1 MILLDILLF
10 IMIIICVAYCW
21 MLSRRIQDLQNSRVE
36 FARMIKELN
45 VSIIKAETNV
55 NEMSELS
62 KVTSAEIRS
71 VVDEARESI
80 AELATISQ
88 IASNISSSL
97 NEQVKN
103 FNSQLGKNQSG
114 KNFEHSDESVIS
126 NESND
131 KFSEEDLAQEP
142 EKEHGTSYNNNL
154 KNFIHNVV
162 TKKTE
167 TNQALNQMS
176 YYDTLR
182 KINAKK

>member
-1 MILLDILLF
+1 MIFLDILLF
-10 IMIIICVAYCW
+10 IMIIICVVYCW
-21 MLSRRIQDLQNSRVE
+21 TLNRRIQDLQNSRVE

-62 KVTSAEIRS
+62 KITSTEIRS
-71 VVDEARESI
+71 VVNEAKETI
-80 AELATISQ
+80 KELNNLNR
-88 IASNISSSL
+88 IASDISGEI
-97 NEQVKN
+97 NEQIKN
-103 FNSQLGKNQSG
+103 FHSSKDE
-114 KNFEHSDESVIS
+114 NFEKNNKSGAITS
-126 NESND
+126 NRLND
-131 KFSEEDLAQEP
+131 KFLEEDLAP
-142 EKEHGTSYNNNL
+142 EEEKVTSYTDNF

-167 TNQALNQMS
+167 ANQSLNQVN